1 MAKVS
6 KEVSTTVLVAGV
18 AIAALLLFSFNAG
31 IIKIQLDDESIVG
44 QAWTAVTGKAIN
56 CGLAQKTTC
65 MQQQNRCATLKGAWQ
80 GDCSKCSIKC
90 SLTKKK

>member
-1 MAKVS
+1 MAKLP
-6 KEVSTTVLVAGV
+6 KEVSTTILVAGV

-31 IIKIQLDDESIVG
+31 IINMQLDDESIVG

-65 MQQQNRCATLKGAWQ
+65 MQQQNRCATLKGTWQ
-80 GDCSKCSIKC
+80 GHCSKCLMKC
-90 SLTKKK
+90 SLSKKK

>member
-1 MAKVS
+1 MAKLS

-31 IIKIQLDDESIVG
+31 IINLELDDDSLVG

-65 MQQQNRCATLKGAWQ
+65 KQQQTSCAIMNGKWQ
-80 GDCSKCSIKC
+80 GDCSKCFIKC